1 MGKDQLSIK
10 IALLEQNHLQMM
22 EKLNEYQQENRDQ
35 HKEIKEIIEKAL
47 NKKANIWVE
56 KVLIYLGTAIGL
68 GLIGYLG
75 KLIIKVIEKL

>member
-35 HKEIKEIIEKAL
+35 HKELKDMIEKAL
-47 NKKANIWVE
+47 ESKAGIWVE
-56 KVLIYLGTAIGL
+56 KAFTWLLYTVAGIVVTSLMY
-68 GLIGYLG
+68 
-75 KLIIKVIEKL
+75 LIIKFKI